1 MSAHHRGVVVQVLV
15 LGMLVSCRAQVLQ
28 AQRPAP
34 TAPDALG
41 PPLIAALNG
50 HDFASFEGLL
60 HSRTRACLTTQTRP
74 YFDAIF
80 ARQTRRPLAPSA
92 EVRVTPLPSDRAPA
106 SDGLSP
112 YPIRPTH
119 QLQLELA
126 GETAPRGVLLVLVAL
141 DHDQWRQVLACPS
154 PPALARLEASRVAD
168 STREARGRAL
178 AAQMPDSVRAEVLRL
193 ARAGRRIDAI
203 QYYMRVSHEE
213 LAVAKQVVDVLLP
226 PR

>member
-1 MSAHHRGVVVQVLV
+1 
-15 LGMLVSCRAQVLQ
+15 MLVWSRAQILQ
-28 AQRPAP
+28 AQGP
-34 TAPDALG
+34 TPTPPETLG
-41 PPLIAALNG
+41 PPLIAALNS
-50 HDFASFEGLL
+50 HDLARYEGLL
-60 HSRTRACLTTQTRP
+60 HSRTRACITRQTRP

-106 SDGLSP
+106 GDGLSP

-119 QLQLELA
+119 QLQLELV
-126 GETAPRGVLLVLVAL
+126 GEAAPHGVLVVLVAL
-141 DHDQWRQVLACPS
+141 DHSQWRQVLACPS
-154 PPALARLEASRVAD
+154 PQALALMEASRIAD
-168 STREARGRAL
+168 STREARGRML
-178 AAQMPDSVRAEVLRL
+178 AAQLPDSVRAEILRL

-213 LAVAKQVVDVLLP
+213 LTVAKQVVDVLLP

>member
-1 MSAHHRGVVVQVLV
+1 
-15 LGMLVSCRAQVLQ
+15 MLVSCRAQVLQ

-106 SDGLSP
+106 SDGFVRSISCRSSLQAP
-112 YPIRPTH
+112 KRQIAPITKSIKVT
-119 QLQLELA
+119 Q
-126 GETAPRGVLLVLVAL
+126 
-141 DHDQWRQVLACPS
+141 
-154 PPALARLEASRVAD
+154 
-168 STREARGRAL
+168 
-178 AAQMPDSVRAEVLRL
+178 
-193 ARAGRRIDAI
+193 
-203 QYYMRVSHEE
+203 
-213 LAVAKQVVDVLLP
+213 
-226 PR
+226 